1 MSYIGKEPQ
10 FTQYPSKF
18 FNGDGTSMTVTL
30 DYSPPNAAALL
41 VFIDGVRQDTSAYTL
56 SGTSLTFTGTV
67 PSGTNNVQ
75 VVHLGLTQDVGVP
88 SDDTISTAKIQD
100 NAITTVKIQDDAV
113 TSAKL
118 ANSLNITS
126 GNSLTID
133 SGATITNNGTNGG
146 GFGKVLQVV
155 STLKT
160 DGYSTA
166 SATMADITGLNATIT
181 PSSTSSK
188 ILILSHIASG
198 GPILIAYPFKLY
210 RDSTAIAESTAGSG
224 NNTYVGVRPGTSLQ
238 NFQITYLDSP
248 STTSSITYKWKTNGN
263 GGTHSINVGSN
274 TVYHGTSGI
283 TLLEIAG

>member
-18 FNGDGTSMTVTL
+18 FNGDGTAMTVTL

-88 SDDTISTAKIQD
+88 SDDTISTVKIQDDAVSTVKIQD
-100 NAITTVKIQDDAV
+100 NAVTSVKIQDDAV

-133 SGATITNNGTNGG
+133 SGATITNNGTAS
-146 GFGKVLQVV
+146 GFGKLLQVQSYSAGITFSGTGDSSLSV
-155 STLKT
+155 SITPSSASNKIFIIATLARASGTGADGSNAYFGFKRNTTSLGNFANLQT
-160 DGYSTA
+160 DSNRDAGHTLSYLDS
-166 SATMADITGLNATIT
+166 
-181 PSSTSSK
+181 PSSTSS
-188 ILILSHIASG
+188 
-198 GPILIAYPFKLY
+198 
-210 RDSTAIAESTAGSG
+210 
-224 NNTYVGVRPGTSLQ
+224 Q
-238 NFQITYLDSP
+238 TYLVTGNSAKISATAN
-248 STTSSITYKWKTNGN
+248 STIT
-263 GGTHSINVGSN
+263 VM
-274 TVYHGTSGI
+274 
-283 TLLEIAG
+283 EIAG

>member
-18 FNGDGTSMTVTL
+18 FNGDGTAMTVTL
-30 DYSPPNAAALL
+30 DYAPPNEAALL